1 MAERV
6 TFIPAILIDGSAAL
20 RVGPTMTGDEFCERL
35 SSVSAEHAR
44 FGRRKSWIRCLSA
57 HPRRG
62 ATCLMM
68 PITSDASRC
77 SEAANRQLL
86 RSGWVVLVSSPAPSS
101 AQASDLPHMAMLGF
115 GSHDLTI
122 IHAAPRGQKAP
133 SCRQLP
139 TSLVDWE
146 RRVVRCCAQGRQ
158 F

>member
-1 MAERV
+1 M
-6 TFIPAILIDGSAAL
+6 PADPGL
-20 RVGPTMTGDEFCERL
+20 RVGPTITGEDACKRL
-35 SSVSAEHAR
+35 SSASAGYAR

-57 HPRRG
+57 HPHRG

-77 SEAANRQLL
+77 SEATNRQLL
-86 RSGWVVLVSSPAPSS
+86 RAGWTVLLPNPTPSS
-101 AQASDLPHMAMLGF
+101 AQASDPPHMAMLGF

-133 SCRQLP
+133 SCRQLQ
-139 TSLVDWE
+139 TSRVDCK
-146 RRVVRCCAQGRQ
+146 RRIVRYCAQGWQ

>member
-1 MAERV
+1 MKRALRRHGPCQP
-6 TFIPAILIDGSAAL
+6 TPAL
-20 RVGPTMTGDEFCERL
+20 RVGPTITGEDACKRL
-35 SSVSAEHAR
+35 GSASAGYAR

-86 RSGWVVLVSSPAPSS
+86 RSGWVVLVPNPAPSS

-139 TSLVDWE
+139 TSRVDWE
-146 RRVVRCCAQGRQ
+146 RRIVRCCAQG
-158 F
+158 

>member
-1 MAERV
+1 MSL
-6 TFIPAILIDGSAAL
+6 IPAILIDGSAAL
-20 RVGPTMTGDEFCERL
+20 RIGPTITGDDACKRL
-35 SSVSAEHAR
+35 SSVSAGYAR

-77 SEAANRQLL
+77 SEAANRQFL
-86 RSGWVVLVSSPAPSS
+86 RSGWVALVPNPTSSS
-101 AQASDLPHMAMLGF
+101 AQTSDPPHMAMLGF

-139 TSLVDWE
+139 TSRVDWK
-146 RRVVRCCAQGRQ
+146 RRIVRCCAQV
-158 F
+158 

>member
-1 MAERV
+1 M
-6 TFIPAILIDGSAAL
+6 PANPEL
-20 RVGPTMTGDEFCERL
+20 RAGPTITGDDACKRL
-35 SSVSAEHAR
+35 SSAFGGHAR

-77 SEAANRQLL
+77 SEAAIRQLL
-86 RSGWVVLVSSPAPSS
+86 RSGWTVLVPNLPSSS
-101 AQASDLPHMAMLGF
+101 AQASDPPHMAMLGF

-139 TSLVDWE
+139 TSRVDWK
-146 RRVVRCCAQGRQ
+146 RRIVRCCAQGRQ

>member
-1 MAERV
+1 MSL
-6 TFIPAILIDGSAAL
+6 IPAILIDGSAAL
-20 RVGPTMTGDEFCERL
+20 RIGPTITRDDACKRL
-35 SSVSAEHAR
+35 SSVSAGYAR

-68 PITSDASRC
+68 PITSDASRF
-77 SEAANRQLL
+77 SEAASRQLL
-86 RSGWVVLVSSPAPSS
+86 RSGWAALVPKPTSSS
-101 AQASDLPHMAMLGF
+101 AQTSDPPHMAMLGF

-139 TSLVDWE
+139 TSRVDWK
-146 RRVVRCCAQGRQ
+146 RRIVQCCAQGRQ

>member
-1 MAERV
+1 M
-6 TFIPAILIDGSAAL
+6 PADPAL
-20 RVGPTMTGDEFCERL
+20 RVGPTITGDDACKRL
-35 SSVSAEHAR
+35 SSASAGYAR
-44 FGRRKSWIRCLSA
+44 FGRRRRKSWIRCLSA

-68 PITSDASRC
+68 PITSDASRF
-77 SEAANRQLL
+77 SEAASGQLL
-86 RSGWVVLVSSPAPSS
+86 RSGWVVLVPNPPSSS
-101 AQASDLPHMAMLGF
+101 AQTSDLPHMAMLGF

-139 TSLVDWE
+139 TSRVDWE
-146 RRVVRCCAQGRQ
+146 RRVVRCCAQGGQ